1 MGSSAER
8 LLALLSLLQSR
19 PRWNA
24 TELAE
29 RLGVDRRTV
38 RRDVTR
44 LRDLGYPVFAEPG
57 PHGGYQL
64 GAGGALPPLLLD
76 DDEAVAVAVGLRV
89 AAGGGVAGLD
99 DAAVAALA
107 KLEQVLP
114 ARLRERVRSLH
125 QATDVLGPVGRESV
139 DADLLLMLAQ
149 GCRRL
154 ERVHFC
160 YRDREG
166 NETERRVEPYRLVHT
181 GQRWYLVARDLDR
194 DAWRTFR
201 VDRVSEAVPTGH
213 RFVRTSEP
221 DAAAMV
227 ADGLAVAGHPWQ
239 AEVVLHIDAVEAA
252 DAIPRTVGTVEPL
265 GDDALLRIG
274 ADDLDWIARFLAG
287 SPFEFEVRHPPELRA
302 ELRALG
308 RRLQQRHPSARAAR
322 HARSSSQADRDRGV
336 GQTGPQPR
344 RVLDGGAVPVV
355 VEVGEDVGALVQP
368 RARAARRP
376 ATADGPC
383 SARGTAAPSA
393 SGPWKRT

>member
-24 TELAE
+24 AELAE
-29 RLGVDRRTV
+29 RLHVDRRTV

-44 LRDLGYPVFAEPG
+44 LRDLGYPVVAEAG
-57 PHGGYQL
+57 PLGGYQL
-64 GAGGALPPLLLD
+64 GAGGALPPLLLE

-125 QATDVLGPVGRESV
+125 QATDILGPVGRESV
-139 DADLLLMLAQ
+139 DADLLLTLAQ

-154 ERVHFC
+154 ERLRFD

-166 NETERRVEPYRLVHT
+166 NESERRVEPYRLVHT
-181 GQRWYLVARDLDR
+181 TQRWYLVACDLDR
-194 DAWRTFR
+194 AAWRTFR
-201 VDRVSEAVPTGH
+201 VDRIRDAALTGH

-227 ADGLAVAGHPWQ
+227 AEGLAVAGHPWQ
-239 AEVVLHIDAVEAA
+239 AEVVLHVDVAEAA
-252 DAIPRTVGTVEPL
+252 EAISRTVGTLEPM
-265 GDDALLRIG
+265 GEWTLLRIG
-274 ADDLDWIARFLAG
+274 ADDLDWIARYLAG

-302 ELRALG
+302 ELRAIG
-308 RRLQQRHPSARAAR
+308 RRLVERHPSTRRRA
-322 HARSSSQADRDRGV
+322 S
-336 GQTGPQPR
+336 
-344 RVLDGGAVPVV
+344 
-355 VEVGEDVGALVQP
+355 
-368 RARAARRP
+368 
-376 ATADGPC
+376 
-383 SARGTAAPSA
+383 
-393 SGPWKRT
+393 K